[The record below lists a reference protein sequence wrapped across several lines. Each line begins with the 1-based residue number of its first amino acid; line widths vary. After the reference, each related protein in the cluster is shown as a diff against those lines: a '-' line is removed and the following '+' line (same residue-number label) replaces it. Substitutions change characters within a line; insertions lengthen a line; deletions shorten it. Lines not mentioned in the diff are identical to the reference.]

1 MAQKIFKEHVI
12 IARIYQKFGDRE
24 ILEKSTLQA
33 EEHYTKSLN
42 ILGNLNQKSYL
53 IASNCYFGLGKI
65 ALIKKDI
72 PLALTYFQNCLNIRQ
87 LSYEPGHHDILQVQE
102 AIINLNLQD

>member
-42 ILGNLNQKSYL
+42 ILGNLNQDKR
-53 IASNCYFGLGKI
+53 I
-65 ALIKKDI
+65 
-72 PLALTYFQNCLNIRQ
+72 Q
-87 LSYEPGHHDILQVQE
+87 LMTQISLV
-102 AIINLNLQD
+102 LF